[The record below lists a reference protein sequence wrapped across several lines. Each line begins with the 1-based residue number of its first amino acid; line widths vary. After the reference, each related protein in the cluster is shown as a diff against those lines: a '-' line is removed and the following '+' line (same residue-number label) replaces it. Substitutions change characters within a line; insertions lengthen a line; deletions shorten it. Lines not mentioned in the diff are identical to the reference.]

1 MPLEEEYIP
10 LSGKGVH
17 AVFFDAGETLV
28 HPVPSF
34 PELFREVCLAHG
46 LEVDMLQVSRVTRG
60 LMAEVEERQREGFTF
75 SDDPEKSRRFWLR
88 FYARLVGELG
98 YRGDDGLAQDLYRI
112 FSDPER
118 YDAYPD
124 AREAVAS
131 LRDRGYR
138 LGLISNFEPWL
149 EDLLVRLGLA
159 DLFSVLVISGKEGVE
174 KPHPRL
180 FEIAL
185 ERVGARPEECLHVG
199 DSPNS
204 DYRGA
209 REVGMRAVLLDRWGR
224 HPSFAGER
232 ISDLRELLTLLD

>member
-1 MPLEEEYIP
+1 MFL
-10 LSGKGVH
+10 
-17 AVFFDAGETLV
+17 DAGETLV
-28 HPVPSF
+28 HPIPSF
-34 PELFREVCLAHG
+34 PELFREVCASHG
-46 LEVDMLQVSRVTRG
+46 LTVDMMEVSRATRS
-60 LMAEVEERQREGFTF
+60 LMAEVEERQKEGFTF
-75 SDDPEKSRRFWLR
+75 SDHPEKSRRFWLD
-88 FYARLVGELG
+88 FYSRLVGELG
-98 YRGDDGLAQDLYRI
+98 YRGGDGLPWELYRV

-124 AREAVAS
+124 AREAVS
-131 LRDRGYR
+131 GLRERGFR

-149 EDLLVRLGLA
+149 EGLLARLGLA
-159 DLFSVLVISGKEGVE
+159 DYFSVLVISGKEGIE

-180 FEIAL
+180 FGIAL
-185 ERVGARPEECLHVG
+185 ERVGAHPGECLHVG

-224 HPSFAGER
+224 HPFFPGER